1 LKLAVPLPLPVGTYV
16 NTYPLFVP
24 LATEES
30 SKHAELDEGIAGGTQ
45 LLGVP
50 PSLSDGKFAANPTV
64 YVEE

>member
-1 LKLAVPLPLPVGTYV
+1 M
-16 NTYPLFVP
+16 YPLLVP

-50 PSLSDGKFAANPTV
+50 PSLRDVKFAANPTV
-64 YVEE
+64 YVAE